1 MRVVFDSNIFIS
13 ALVVQGGAAQRA
25 LEAVIAGTCH
35 LVLSRSIIHE
45 VLDVLA
51 RKFDRNVEELSR
63 TAVFL
68 SGLGE
73 VVAPRSTVHV
83 LRDEPDNRILECAL
97 AGRAKLI
104 VTGDREMLALTVW
117 EGMRVVSLR
126 EFLAILAAGLDA

>member
-1 MRVVFDSNIFIS
+1 MKRTITLTVNGVASS
-13 ALVVQGGAAQRA
+13 V
-25 LEAVIAGTCH
+25 
-35 LVLSRSIIHE
+35 
-45 VLDVLA
+45 DV
-51 RKFDRNVEELSR
+51 EPR
-63 TAVFL
+63 TL
-68 SGLGE
+68 L
-73 VVAPRSTVHV
+73 VHV